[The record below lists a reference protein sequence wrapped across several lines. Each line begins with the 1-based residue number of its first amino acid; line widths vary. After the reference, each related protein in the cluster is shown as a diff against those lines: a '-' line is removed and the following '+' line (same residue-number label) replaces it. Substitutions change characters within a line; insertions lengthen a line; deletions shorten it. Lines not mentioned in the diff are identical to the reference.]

1 MGEGAQRDLGREKRH
16 PGRAQ
21 RDPGREHRDLAK
33 STESREK
40 EHRDP
45 GRENRETPRESQ
57 PAERLRDYWGGG
69 WGVVVG
75 IRLGG
80 RDTERQRYRDVEGHR
95 DTPTHGG
102 KRRKKLR
109 QDRGPAMRTAAH
121 TRTGRD
127 AGRRLSELSGAGP
140 SGHVLTGQIAPGP
153 SGRGTRVGAGT
164 AQPGPSLPSPRRRP
178 RGVEIPNSRPAH
190 PGTARAPEQRA
201 RRGRGGCG
209 SPAGWEGA
217 PVRRGRGLDP
227 PGAGVAEG
235 GRGPPPERV
244 RAGSRGRRGGTQ
256 EGKHGCKRETLRWV
270 GGRGLRLR
278 CGGREGE
285 RGRKGKA
292 ARGGGELASRRRGGG
307 GASAAG

>member
-1 MGEGAQRDLGREKRH
+1 MLKTEEKLAPPPPWGGRTRGAAFQRNGEEASQQRGGRDSSQWETETPRDQRETRQKPGKGDPGMGEGAQRDLGREKRH

-45 GRENRETPRESQ
+45 GSENRETPRESQ

-69 WGVVVG
+69 GGGVG

-80 RDTERQRYRDVEGHR
+80 RDTGRQRYRDVEGHR
-95 DTPTHGG
+95 EAPTHGG

-164 AQPGPSLPSPRRRP
+164 ARPGPSLPSPRRRP
-178 RGVEIPNSRPAH
+178 RGVGDSKLTPRAPRDR
-190 PGTARAPEQRA
+190 TCARAASETGA
-201 RRGRGGCG
+201 RR
-209 SPAGWEGA
+209 
-217 PVRRGRGLDP
+217 
-227 PGAGVAEG
+227 
-235 GRGPPPERV
+235 
-244 RAGSRGRRGGTQ
+244 
-256 EGKHGCKRETLRWV
+256 LRIPC
-270 GGRGLRLR
+270 RL
-278 CGGREGE
+278 
-285 RGRKGKA
+285 
-292 ARGGGELASRRRGGG
+292 GG
-307 GASAAG
+307 GACEAGARPGPARSWGG